1 MIYRG
6 EGGLGLVV
14 GVMVEMVEMILGF
27 WSFGEDN
34 NGGEREREF
43 LQSLERASSSKM
55 QHPSPLFI

>member
-14 GVMVEMVEMILGF
+14 GVVVKMVEMILGF

-34 NGGEREREF
+34 NGGERERESF
-43 LQSLERASSSKM
+43 L
-55 QHPSPLFI
+55 

>member
-14 GVMVEMVEMILGF
+14 GVVVEMVEMILGF

-43 LQSLERASSSKM
+43 PLSLERASSSKCST
-55 QHPSPLFI
+55 QAFYL